1 MCEAVR
7 VFESR
12 AFMGVRRKFNR
23 KSFPGYEQFAD
34 MHRGYTSVQG
44 DFYGTVQEETNMLIN
59 V

>member
-1 MCEAVR
+1 
-7 VFESR
+7 
-12 AFMGVRRKFNR
+12 MGVRRKFNR